1 MQARIDGTELIP
13 ARTARRRFRQ
23 EILSAWEHRCAY
35 CGRDA
40 GTLDHV
46 HPASR
51 GGMTV
56 AENLVACCAPC
67 NLAKGSREVLSWWRE
82 QPFWLLDRELRLL
95 HWLEP
100 QAGA

>member
-1 MQARIDGTELIP
+1 
-13 ARTARRRFRQ
+13 
-23 EILSAWEHRCAY
+23 
-35 CGRDA
+35 
-40 GTLDHV
+40 
-46 HPASR
+46 
-51 GGMTV
+51 MTV

-67 NLAKGSREVLSWWRE
+67 NLAKGSQEVLSWWRE